1 MDQKIILN
9 KIYTKNC
16 IFFLLNPICLKY
28 DNLLFALKIAGI
40 IQLFVRGV
48 TDADSKLVAAQL
60 TRGFKLASEGISL
73 PFNEVCI
80 VADVKPLER

>member
-9 KIYTKNC
+9 KIETKNGL
-16 IFFLLNPICLKY
+16 FLKKNYLCLKY
-28 DNLLFALKIAGI
+28 DHLLFALKIAAI